1 MAFKALYLP
10 QGPLPEP
17 GNKIVKNYSRSR
29 HSVKQ
34 IVNRLVLGHLPLR
47 SICGS
52 ARNQP
57 VRLG

>member
-1 MAFKALYLP
+1 
-10 QGPLPEP
+10 LPEP